1 MLCINDARANRW
13 VSNKGKLQKII
24 KVNDMHFI
32 IGGLILLVVL
42 LVWNRH
48 RTKSLSTAI
57 SDEVAF
63 QKRQAVA
70 TIIWIR
76 WLITGILTLVT
87 LGAAVALIFHLGA

>member
-1 MLCINDARANRW
+1 
-13 VSNKGKLQKII
+13 
-24 KVNDMHFI
+24 MHFI

-42 LVWNRH
+42 LIWYRH

-63 QKRQAVA
+63 QKRQAIA
-70 TIIWIR
+70 TIIWVR
-76 WLITGILTLVT
+76 WLIMGILALVL